1 MSIPKS
7 KMLSASR
14 AIMAIANRTR
24 ETREISNKTVQS
36 QTVNITL
43 PRNNGDFSPSAAS
56 RPETTIQQPPIVSYP
71 TIPDIHPIPD
81 PGIADPSATY
91 RCPMFPSVAPV
102 APVAERSVSIEPETP
117 VQNSTNNNATTN
129 EDLINL
135 YNILNNYETVAKA
148 LILIIDLIQSN
159 PLKINK
165 YIVPTEKTF
174 RELIC
179 VLTNAEDVDIKRVEE
194 VGCTL
199 SSKKYDLIDDIF
211 VITDGDPKSLK
222 YGYPEVARLFDRF
235 GISIKM
241 IAY

>member
-1 MSIPKS
+1 MIKISIPKS

-14 AIMAIANRTR
+14 TIMAIANRTR

-43 PRNNGDFSPSAAS
+43 PRNQ
-56 RPETTIQQPPIVSYP
+56 ETTIQQPPIVSYP

-81 PGIADPSATY
+81 P
-91 RCPMFPSVAPV
+91 MFPSV